1 MAATT
6 YKASKTRSK
15 RPGWSVTFRHP
26 LRKDSRGRPGLKI
39 RRGLGTSDEAT
50 ADRFID
56 QLNELLTDQGWW
68 SADRRKEA
76 EQLFECVVVAA
87 FFDGM
92 EAGKI
97 NSASLREAKISLPTK
112 DDGYSRVMFS
122 GTTGA
127 GKTTLLRHVI
137 GSSHAQDRFPSTST
151 ARTTT
156 ADIEIVSADGPFEAV
171 VTFLPEHEVRAHIDE
186 CLEEACLSAIQQQPE
201 AKIAAA
207 LLSHREQRFR
217 LFYPLGSWK
226 EESAKAQDDYSF
238 DDEEPEVDALEEQE
252 TVSAAET
259 TRNQARLIEFV
270 SRVKEL
276 SRKAGNM
283 TAESVGTLEDMDDP
297 EDRAGWL
304 EIFGEDLFD
313 QEEFS
318 KLALDIM
325 DDIEDRFDLI
335 QAGDFEKGPTG
346 WPVVWSFTD
355 NRREQFLEQVRWFS
369 SNHHK
374 QFGRLLTPLVDGM
387 RVRGPFEPLI
397 EDMRVAPQLVLID
410 GEGIGHSAQ
419 SASSIST
426 RVTRRFS
433 EVDMILMVDNAEQ
446 PMQTAPLEL
455 LRSIGNS
462 GHADKLA
469 VAFTHFDL
477 VKGRNFG
484 SFQQKRDHVM
494 NSVRDAIGTLKQSI
508 GAPVAAMLEKQ
519 IEDNAFF
526 LGGLDREIEKLP
538 RGFRDQ
544 MRDLLTVMQEA
555 AEPAAPVESAPIYST
570 EGLEIALRDAVE
582 GFQEPWKGR
591 LGLRYHDGIAK
602 EHWTRV
608 KALTRRFA
616 NAWANEYDTLRPVA
630 DLVARLQENISRWLD
645 SPTQWTRVPQNDEER
660 NAALAGIRKSV
671 FTALHDLAETR
682 LAGAHRSDWRD
693 AFDFSG
699 RGSTYR
705 RSEEIERIYEEAAP
719 LLSSAMSEPARLFLH
734 SLHQLVRVAV
744 EDAGG
749 QFQQRS
755 MRESTSR

>member
-1 MAATT
+1 MATTT
-6 YKASKTRSK
+6 YKATKTRSN

-26 LRKDSRGRPGLKI
+26 RRSDSRGRPGLKI
-39 RRGLGTSDEAT
+39 RRGLGTSDEAE
-50 ADRFID
+50 ADRLVG
-56 QLNELLTDQGWW
+56 QLNELLSDQSWW
-68 SADRRKEA
+68 SADRRTEA
-76 EQLFECVVVAA
+76 EQRFENVVASI

-92 EAGKI
+92 EAGKTS
-97 NSASLREAKISLPTK
+97 SAALREARIPLPSPEE
-112 DDGYSRVMFS
+112 GYSRIMFS

-137 GSSHAQDRFPSTST
+137 GSDHAHDRFPSTST

-156 ADIEIVSADGPFEAV
+156 ADIEIVTADSPFEAV
-171 VTFLPEHEVRAHIDE
+171 VTFMPEHEVRAHIDE
-186 CLEEACLSAIQQQPE
+186 CLEEACLSAIQQQAD

-217 LFYPLGSWK
+217 LFYPLGAWQ
-226 EESAKAQDDYSF
+226 EEEIVNADDEFSF
-238 DDEEPEVDALEEQE
+238 DDEEPEADELDEQE
-252 TVSAAET
+252 IVSAAET
-259 TRNQARLIEFV
+259 RNNRKRLMEFV
-270 SRVKEL
+270 RRIKNL
-276 SRKAGNM
+276 AGKVGVM
-283 TAESVGTLEDMDDP
+283 TAQSVGELEDMDDP

-304 EIFGEDLFD
+304 EIFGDELYEN
-313 QEEFS
+313 EEFA

-325 DDIEDRFDLI
+325 DEVEDRFDLI
-335 QAGDFEKGPTG
+335 EAGAFEKGPTD
-346 WPVVWSFTD
+346 WPVAWSYTND
-355 NRREQFLEQVRWFS
+355 DREEFLAQVRWFS

-374 QFGRLLTPLVDGM
+374 QFGRLLTPLVDGI
-387 RVRGPFEPLI
+387 RVRGPFQPVIKDLQ
-397 EDMRVAPQLVLID
+397 VAPKLVLID
-410 GEGIGHSAQ
+410 GEGIGHSAK

-433 EVDMILMVDNAEQ
+433 DVDMILIVDNAEQ

-477 VKGRNFG
+477 VRGRNFG
-484 SFQQKRDHVM
+484 SFQQKRDHVV

-519 IEDNAFF
+519 IEDHAFF
-526 LGGLDREIEKLP
+526 LGGLDREIDKIP
-538 RGFRDQ
+538 RGFQDQ
-544 MRDLLTVMQEA
+544 MRALLTDMQEA
-555 AEPAAPVESAPIYST
+555 AEPAAPVEAAPIYSV

-608 KALTRRFA
+608 KALSRRFA
-616 NAWANEYDTLRPVA
+616 NAWSNEYDTLRPVA

-645 SPTQWTRVPQNDEER
+645 SPAQWTRVPEDDEER
-660 NAALAGIRKSV
+660 NAALSGIRKAV
-671 FTALHDLAETR
+671 FAALHDLAETR
-682 LAGAHRSDWRD
+682 LAEAHRPDWRD
-693 AFDFSG
+693 AFDFAG
-699 RGSTYR
+699 RGSSYR
-705 RSEEIERIYEEAAP
+705 RAEEIERIYEEAAP
-719 LLSSAMSEPARLFLH
+719 MISSAMSEPARTFLH
-734 SLHQLVRVAV
+734 SLHQLVQKAV

-749 QFQQRS
+749 QFQARS
-755 MRESTSR
+755 LRESA